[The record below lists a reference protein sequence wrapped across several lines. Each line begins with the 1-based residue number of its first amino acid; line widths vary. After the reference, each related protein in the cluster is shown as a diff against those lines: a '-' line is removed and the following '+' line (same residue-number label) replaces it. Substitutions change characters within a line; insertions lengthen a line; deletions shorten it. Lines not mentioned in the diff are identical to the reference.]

1 MDPTDEDSLLANS
14 RFLTRQ
20 EVLKRRVRRLRRLAD
35 CYRDHYW
42 SLMEEVR
49 RKHREYYWM
58 YGKGP
63 CREEDDE
70 AEERENGVGTSN
82 AMNGNGVNGNGNSE
96 NGGSGDKL
104 GVEYGR
110 SFSWC
115 SYSGCGGKAM
125 ALTRFCILHIMSDS
139 KQVLYKKCKYPQL
152 RDGGRIGSLLCN
164 KAILSA
170 TTPTLCQRH
179 ALDAKRH
186 ISQALKKGGVS
197 AALSNKAATK
207 FHLVINEY
215 VQLIQSKRRFIARTN
230 KDTIAIE
237 NGGN

>member
-1 MDPTDEDSLLANS
+1 MHNVSHQVFYLIFVWGFNYCAVFFFCGQQSAAFCLVLLQLHMELIAFF
-14 RFLTRQ
+14 FLA
-20 EVLKRRVRRLRRLAD
+20 K
-35 CYRDHYW
+35 
-42 SLMEEVR
+42 
-49 RKHREYYWM
+49 
-58 YGKGP
+58 
-63 CREEDDE
+63 
-70 AEERENGVGTSN
+70 
-82 AMNGNGVNGNGNSE
+82 
-96 NGGSGDKL
+96 
-104 GVEYGR
+104 
-110 SFSWC
+110 
-115 SYSGCGGKAM
+115 
-125 ALTRFCILHIMSDS
+125 
-139 KQVLYKKCKYPQL
+139 
-152 RDGGRIGSLLCN
+152 DGGRIGSLLCN